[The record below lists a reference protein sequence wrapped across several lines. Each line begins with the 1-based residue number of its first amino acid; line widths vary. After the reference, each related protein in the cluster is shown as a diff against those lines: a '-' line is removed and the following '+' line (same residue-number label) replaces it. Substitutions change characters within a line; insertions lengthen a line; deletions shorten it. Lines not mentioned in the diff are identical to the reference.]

1 MEIWTA
7 QQAQEATGGE
17 LRGPKSWSVFSI
29 SIDSRTT
36 RKGDLF
42 IALRGTKTDGHDY
55 IREAFLKGAAA
66 IMVET
71 LPNNFPATAPVI
83 VVDDCIEALQKLA
96 KHRRAASEAKI
107 IAVTGSVGKTST
119 KEMLNVVFSSLGLTH
134 VSSGNNNN
142 EIGVPLSLAKM
153 PLDVDYGIF
162 EMGMNHANEIA
173 ELTEFVKPHIAIITN
188 VEEVHIENFAA
199 GIEGIADA
207 KAEIFAGLTGE
218 KPIAILNKDNQFFDK
233 LSTKAKRGGA
243 KEVISFGEDFM
254 SDIRLVDYTQ
264 SPTGN
269 VVHCKI
275 GFEEFG
281 YHISARG
288 KHMAINSLAVLG
300 AVKAVGANVKEAA
313 SALSSFSAQKG
324 RGQIL
329 HIETEEN
336 GKSGGKI
343 FVIDESYNASPVS
356 VRAALA
362 NLGDMTISGKKIAV
376 IGDMLELGDKAAQMH
391 ESLAADVLRNG
402 IDKVYT
408 VGELAKNLFNALPT
422 EAQGKAFT
430 DASETVPELA
440 KIIQAGDAILFKAS
454 NGTGLAKCV
463 ESLSKMNEMLHS
475 V

>member
-7 QQAQEATGGE
+7 TQAQEATGGT
-17 LRGPKSWSVFSI
+17 LKGPSEWSAFSI

-66 IMVET
+66 VMVEE
-71 LPNNFPATAPVI
+71 LPDNFPATAPVLM
-83 VVDDCIEALQKLA
+83 VEDCIEGLQKLA
-96 KHRRAASEAKI
+96 QHRRAASAAKI

-142 EIGVPLSLAKM
+142 EIGCPLSIAKM

-162 EMGMNHANEIA
+162 EIGMNHANEISD
-173 ELTEFVKPHIAIITN
+173 LTKFVQPHIAIITN
-188 VEEVHIENFAA
+188 VEEVHIENFPT
-199 GIEGIADA
+199 GLDGIAEA
-207 KAEIFAGLTGE
+207 KAEIFEGLEGE
-218 KPIAILNKDNQFFDK
+218 NSVAILNKDSKFFES
-233 LSTKAKRGGA
+233 LSSKAKAEGA
-243 KEVISFGEDFM
+243 AQIISFGEDFM
-254 SDIRLVDYTQ
+254 SDIRLVDYSQ

-269 VVHCKI
+269 VVHCKV
-275 GFEEFG
+275 GFDEFG
-281 YHISARG
+281 YQISARG
-288 KHMAINSLAVLG
+288 KHMAINSLAVLA
-300 AVKAVGANVKEAA
+300 AVKSVGANVKEAA

-329 HIETEEN
+329 NIELEN
-336 GKSGGKI
+336 NAKI
-343 FVIDESYNASPVS
+343 FVIDESYNASPIS

-376 IGDMLELGDKAAQMH
+376 IGDMLELGEKAASMH
-391 ESLAADVLRNG
+391 ESLAADVLRNN
-402 IDKVYT
+402 IDIVYT
-408 VGELAKNLFNALPT
+408 VGSLSKNLFNALPPKV
-422 EAQGKAFT
+422 QGKAFAN
-430 DASETVPELA
+430 ASEVVADLV
-440 KIIQAGDAILFKAS
+440 KNIKAGDAILFKAS
-454 NGTGLAKCV
+454 NGTGLAACV
-463 ESLSKMNEMLHS
+463 EALAKANEMLHT